1 MKPNKFLPFALI
13 LGMTAGS
20 TAVYA
25 QAMDNT
31 TDVDANAATELCEG
45 EDCTT
50 MEQSADAET
59 DIAPLDETDA
69 TADAETDMMPAD
81 DTEMSTTADADATM
95 GTTADD
101 DAVAAD
107 EPLLPMGDAETD
119 MAADGD
125 MDTMA
130 TEDGHSIVDIA
141 SLASSE
147 DLVGTRAY
155 DTNDEWVGEIS
166 AVIPADAEG
175 GEERFVID
183 VGGFLGIGEKPVAL
197 GSESLQVSVDE
208 DGDIDHVVID
218 HSMEELEAMPEVEM

>member
-166 AVIPADAEG
+166 AVIPADTEG

>member
-1 MKPNKFLPFALI
+1 MKPNKILPFALI

-25 QAMDNT
+25 QTMDAT
-31 TDVDANAATELCEG
+31 TDPMTSADANANAELCEG
-45 EDCTT
+45 ENCAT
-50 MEQSADAET
+50 MDQSADAT
-59 DIAPLDETDA
+59 TDA
-69 TADAETDMMPAD
+69 MTDDHSDMA
-81 DTEMSTTADADATM
+81 TSADADATM
-95 GTTADD
+95 GTTMGEAED

-107 EPLLPMGDAETD
+107 EPLLPMGDSETEMVTDSD
-119 MAADGD
+119 MAVENGN
-125 MDTMA
+125 
-130 TEDGHSIVDIA
+130 SIVDIA
-141 SLASSE
+141 TLTSSE
-147 DLVGTRAY
+147 ELVGTRAY

-197 GSESLQVSVDE
+197 GSESLQVSVDA
-208 DGDIDHVVID
+208 DGDIDHVIVD